1 MQTPSL
7 PQSVTL
13 MRLEVAI
20 KRTYQQLTTSSRI
33 ESRSRT
39 QDHIQSIPWTST
51 VASDIHFL
59 MWIHPYKASYTRIAK
74 HSRPN
79 STESRKIPVKRMLSI
94 ITRNISKARS
104 NQRQWQILIIMS
116 FLVKSKLVPQVR
128 LLRWSGILL
137 KWNHGSMTVRRKTH
151 AQMNQDGLVAILV
164 ALQRLKLISMQNH

>member
-1 MQTPSL
+1 MIYNKNNNFKFSCKPLQTRSL
-7 PQSVTL
+7 LQSTNL
-13 MRLEVAI
+13 MRLEAVI
-20 KRTYQQLTTSSRI
+20 QETNQLLTTLIRI
-33 ESRSRT
+33 ESISHT
-39 QDHIQSIPWTST
+39 QERIQIIPWTST

-59 MWIHPYKASYTRIAK
+59 MYSHPYKASYTRIAK

-116 FLVKSKLVPQVR
+116 FQVKSKLVPQVR

-137 KWNHGSMTVRRKTH
+137 K
-151 AQMNQDGLVAILV
+151 
-164 ALQRLKLISMQNH
+164 